1 MNEAIIV
8 PEVIPGLVS
17 GESSKVAE
25 ARAPNVDVI
34 HESMA
39 VQNGD
44 LLVEQV
50 SELVSVHGKLDAG
63 SERVAVLDRNLFAS
77 LDVEFPLLQDS
88 AQQKR
93 GRDRPAK
100 QKKDDGK
107 AMLMGK
113 IQGKKRD
120 LITKA
125 ELVAGVG
132 LGADR
137 LFFDCPFSMGIW
149 MMVLKNC
156 GIKRAITG

>member
-1 MNEAIIV
+1 MKEAIVV

-17 GESSKVAE
+17 GESSKVVE

-50 SELVSVHGKLDAG
+50 SELVSVHGKLDVG
-63 SERVAVLDRNLFAS
+63 SERATVLDQNLLQEVDSGLNVSNSEVSAS
-77 LDVEFPLLQDS
+77 LDVEFPSLQDS
-88 AQQKR
+88 TQQKR
-93 GRDRPAK
+93 GCGRPAK
-100 QKKDDGK
+100 QKKDDDK

-120 LITKA
+120 LIAKA
-125 ELVAGVG
+125 ELAGVG
-132 LGADR
+132 LGYDYIAGR
-137 LFFDCPFSMGIW
+137 YLGS
-149 MMVLKNC
+149 
-156 GIKRAITG
+156 